1 MGGGK
6 KKMQVIKQLK
16 CLMFNSQFAR
26 GKSMTSLVVISIT
39 ERLL

>member
-1 MGGGK
+1 MGGK

-16 CLMFNSQFAR
+16 CLNSQLAR